1 MKMLLK
7 KNFIICVLLC
17 IFCSFSSACSK
28 TNYFYF
34 ESDVANINVGQS
46 INIFDLKFKTNF
58 SNLDNYTIKSEDS
71 GVVSV
76 EENIITGV
84 SKGSTV
90 ITITFNSGIDK
101 VSSSLIVNVKD
112 IDSGNE
118 NTNEGQETEDKN
130 EKPDFPPSETGEE
143 ENKDNSENSEDSSP
157 DLDTP
162 NAGDGNSQE
171 DSGEDIKDDNIN
183 NEDENNSESGDEEED
198 VIQEGNKEEDN
209 KEDNSENEE
218 GNWNLDQIVDKNALV
233 CYIKNRVLENNS
245 IIYIVTICKSGNN
258 YSDFTFSVLG
268 DNVGVREYSNIL
280 TINCDSLSRFT
291 LVIIDNL
298 DGSKIEVEF
307 GK

>member
-7 KNFIICVLLC
+7 KNLIICVLLC

-34 ESDVANINVGQS
+34 ESDVVNINVGQS

-76 EENIITGV
+76 EENIIAGV

-90 ITITFNSGIDK
+90 ITITFDSGIDK

-112 IDSGNE
+112 IDNGNE
-118 NTNEGQETEDKN
+118 ITNEGQETEDKN
-130 EKPDFPPSETGEE
+130 EEPDFPPSETGEE
-143 ENKDNSENSEDSSP
+143 ENKGNSENSEDSSP
-157 DLDTP
+157 NIDTP
-162 NAGDGNSQE
+162 NTGDGNSQE
-171 DSGEDIKDDNIN
+171 DNGEDIKDDNIN

-198 VIQEGNKEEDN
+198 VIQEGNKE
-209 KEDNSENEE
+209 DNSENED
-218 GNWNLDQIVDKNALV
+218 GNWNLDQIVDKNALI

-268 DNVGVREYSNIL
+268 DNVSVKEHNNIL
-280 TINCDSLSRFT
+280 TINCDSLARFT

-298 DGSKIEVEF
+298 DGSKIEIDF

>member
-34 ESDVANINVGQS
+34 ESDVVNINVGQS

-76 EENIITGV
+76 EENIIAGL

-90 ITITFNSGIDK
+90 ITITFDSGIDK

-118 NTNEGQETEDKN
+118 NTNQGQETEDKN
-130 EKPDFPPSETGEE
+130 EEPDFPPSETGEE
-143 ENKDNSENSEDSSP
+143 EDKDNSESSEDSSP

-162 NAGDGNSQE
+162 NVGDGNSQE
-171 DSGEDIKDDNIN
+171 DNGEDIKDDNIN

-198 VIQEGNKEEDN
+198 VIQEDN

-268 DNVGVREYSNIL
+268 DNVSVKEHNNIL
-280 TINCDSLSRFT
+280 TINCDSLARFT
-291 LVIIDNL
+291 LVLIDNL
-298 DGSKIEVEF
+298 DGSKIEIDF

>member
-34 ESDVANINVGQS
+34 ESDVVNINVGQS

-76 EENIITGV
+76 EENIITGL

-90 ITITFNSGIDK
+90 ITITFDSGIDE

-118 NTNEGQETEDKN
+118 NTN
-130 EKPDFPPSETGEE
+130 
-143 ENKDNSENSEDSSP
+143 
-157 DLDTP
+157 
-162 NAGDGNSQE
+162 
-171 DSGEDIKDDNIN
+171 
-183 NEDENNSESGDEEED
+183 
-198 VIQEGNKEEDN
+198 
-209 KEDNSENEE
+209 
-218 GNWNLDQIVDKNALV
+218 
-233 CYIKNRVLENNS
+233 R
-245 IIYIVTICKSGNN
+245 
-258 YSDFTFSVLG
+258 
-268 DNVGVREYSNIL
+268 
-280 TINCDSLSRFT
+280 
-291 LVIIDNL
+291 
-298 DGSKIEVEF
+298 KIPHQT
-307 GK
+307 

>member
-7 KNFIICVLLC
+7 KNLIICVLLC

-34 ESDVANINVGQS
+34 ESDVVNINVGQS

-76 EENIITGV
+76 EENIIAGV

-90 ITITFNSGIDK
+90 ITITFDSGIDK

-118 NTNEGQETEDKN
+118 NTDEGQETEDKN
-130 EKPDFPPSETGEE
+130 EEPDFPPSETGEE
-143 ENKDNSENSEDSSP
+143 ENKGNSENSEDSSP
-157 DLDTP
+157 NLDTP

-171 DSGEDIKDDNIN
+171 DNGEDIKDDNIN

-218 GNWNLDQIVDKNALV
+218 GNWNLDQIVDNNALV
-233 CYIKNRVLENNS
+233 CYIKSRVLENNS

-268 DNVGVREYSNIL
+268 DNVSVKEHNNIL
-280 TINCDSLSRFT
+280 TINCDSLARFT

-298 DGSKIEVEF
+298 DGSKIEIDF

>member
-7 KNFIICVLLC
+7 KNLIICALLC

-34 ESDVANINVGQS
+34 ESDVVNINVGQS

-76 EENIITGV
+76 EENIITGL

-90 ITITFNSGIDK
+90 ITITFDSGIDK

-130 EKPDFPPSETGEE
+130 EEPDFPPSETGEE
-143 ENKDNSENSEDSSP
+143 ENKGNSENSEDSSP
-157 DLDTP
+157 NLDTP

-171 DSGEDIKDDNIN
+171 DNGEDIKDDNIN

-218 GNWNLDQIVDKNALV
+218 GNWNLDQIIDKNALV

-268 DNVGVREYSNIL
+268 DNVGVKEHNNIL
-280 TINCDSLSRFT
+280 TINCDRLSRFT